1 MNNLA
6 VKHLTHPTHP
16 TQAGQ
21 LTAANEHHG
30 DAGLNA
36 IAAMRTMLG
45 KNSAA
50 SQFDKLTQQQRAL
63 VLFAARLKPSEF
75 LNRPLMSLTAEQREA
90 VRRSIIALMDLSRAF
105 SNLSLSRDQFISKPK
120 LAPAIKQQANSSP
133 SAQPQDELSA
143 INRQMVEVMAQM
155 DGITNHETPVQ

>member
-6 VKHLTHPTHP
+6 RKHSTHPTHS
-16 TQAGQ
+16 GS

-30 DAGLNA
+30 DAGLTA
-36 IAAMRTMLG
+36 IAAMRCMLG

-63 VLFAARLKPSEF
+63 VLFAARLKPSEY
-75 LNRPLMSLTAEQREA
+75 LNRPLMSFTAEQREA
-90 VRRSIIALMDLSRAF
+90 VRTSIIALVDLSRAF
-105 SNLSLSRDQFISKPK
+105 SNLSLSRDQFISPPK
-120 LAPAIKQQANSSP
+120 LAPAIKQQTNSRP
-133 SAQPQDELSA
+133 SAQPLDELTE

-155 DGITNHETPVQ
+155 DGIKNHETPVQ